1 MHRQSQSFPNRRAS
15 WRSDIEEN
23 GNFTMAYTESLHQFF
38 TIFFFIFGS
47 LLGSFSNVVILRMA
61 SSKSVIFPPSACP
74 RCDHQLHAIDLIPV
88 FSWLMLRGKC
98 RYCQVPISCQ
108 YPLVEASIS
117 LIVGLSFYK
126 HGLTAAFIVLAGR
139 SVIWFVASVLFLR
152 NEVKQPDPFL
162 WAAIYFVYL
171 NFPVGGCPFIDK
183 RTLALPFIALL
194 SAMLAGWRNKIT
206 NIAAWGCL
214 TLIFTFSLLPKFA
227 LFASIP
233 LLLVATLNFHP
244 RTEKAAAGIFFVLQ
258 LSAIAFGL
266 Q

>member
-1 MHRQSQSFPNRRAS
+1 MV
-15 WRSDIEEN
+15 
-23 GNFTMAYTESLHQFF
+23 YTESLHQFF

-74 RCDHQLHAIDLIPV
+74 RCNHQLHAIDLVPI
-88 FSWLMLRGKC
+88 FSWLMLRGRC

-117 LIVGLSFYK
+117 MIVGLSFYK

-162 WAAIYFVYL
+162 WAAIYFLYL

-183 RTLALPFIALL
+183 RTLSLPFIAFLIAL
-194 SAMLAGWRNKIT
+194 IAGFRNR
-206 NIAAWGCL
+206 NANPYAWGCL
-214 TLIFTFSLLPKFA
+214 SFIFTFGLLPKFA
-227 LFASIP
+227 LFAAIP
-233 LLLVATLNFHP
+233 LLFAAILNFHP
-244 RTEKAAAGIFFVLQ
+244 VTGKAAAGIFFALQ
-258 LSAIAFGL
+258 LAAIAIGL